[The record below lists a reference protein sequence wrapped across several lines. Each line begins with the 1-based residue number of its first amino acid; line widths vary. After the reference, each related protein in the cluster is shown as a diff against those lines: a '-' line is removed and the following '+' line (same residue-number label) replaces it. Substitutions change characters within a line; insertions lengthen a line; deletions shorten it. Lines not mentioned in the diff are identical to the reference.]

1 MNLKKSLRYDIEI
14 ITKCG
19 IKFPGR
25 SVDSLKMKLTQ
36 EYWYEIWRSSTGKEI
51 D

>member
-19 IKFPGR
+19 IKVLATVSRFIKDEVNSR
-25 SVDSLKMKLTQ
+25 RLV
-36 EYWYEIWRSSTGKEI
+36 
-51 D
+51 